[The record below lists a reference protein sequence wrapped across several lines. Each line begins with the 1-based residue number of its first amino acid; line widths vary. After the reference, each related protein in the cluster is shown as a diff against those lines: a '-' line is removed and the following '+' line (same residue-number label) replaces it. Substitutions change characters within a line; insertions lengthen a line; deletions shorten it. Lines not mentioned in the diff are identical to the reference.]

1 MADTSSPVAEGMDN
15 KKSLDYVGILKNA
28 FNITRHNRYL
38 WYLGILAGTA
48 GSSYG
53 GNFGGSSSQTSSGGD
68 LDVNQVWT
76 EILKWIQA
84 HIVLIIVAA
93 SVLLILCIVFTVLS
107 NMAKAGLVHSVDSL
121 SRNEE
126 SSFSKAMKF
135 GWHKFW
141 RVFGSGFLIGLAVL
155 GIIILLM
162 VPVVAVLFINPLAA
176 IPIVLIVLPV
186 MFFVTVISGIIY
198 QYSLRYVSLKDEKVV
213 ASIKSG
219 YGLLKRKKKDTALIW
234 LIAAG
239 VSMVFGIALVFA
251 ILLVALIL
259 FLFGLLL
266 FIVSQVA
273 GIIYVIVAAT
283 AFIVFLFVAG
293 GFISSL
299 VSAYWTLCFKE
310 MIE

>member
-1 MADTSSPVAEGMDN
+1 MADTSSPVAGGMDN

-28 FNITRHNRYL
+28 FNIVRHNRYL

-48 GSSYG
+48 GSGYG
-53 GNFGGSSSQTSSGGD
+53 GNFGGSSGRTNSSGD

-76 EILKWIQA
+76 EALKWIQA
-84 HIVLIIVAA
+84 HIVLIIVV
-93 SVLLILCIVFTVLS
+93 SSILLILCIVFTVLS

-126 SSFSKAMKF
+126 SSFGKAMKF

-162 VPVVAVLFINPLAA
+162 VPIVAVLFINPLAS
-176 IPIVLIVLPV
+176 IPIVLIALPV

-198 QYSLRYVSLKDEKVV
+198 QYSLRYISLKDEKVIV
-213 ASIKSG
+213 SIKSG

-259 FLFGLLL
+259 FLLGLLL
-266 FIVSQVA
+266 FIISQFA
-273 GIIYVIVAAT
+273 GIIYVVVAAT